1 MNRPSPGQL
10 ALLGVLAAAAV
21 GFGYLISRERPS
33 TPRSVLAALP
43 ATAAQATTELLK
55 LSLPG
60 IDGKTY
66 ALADWRGKILVVNYW
81 ATWCPP
87 CLDELPAFS
96 SLQRRYAAQ
105 GVQFVGLSIDEAENV
120 RRLLTRTPVA
130 YPLLLGTMATLQ
142 TSAGFGNPSLGLPF
156 TVIVDRR
163 GKLHSVK
170 LGRIAAADLENR
182 LQHLLTR

>member
-1 MNRPSPGQL
+1 MNRPSTGQL
-10 ALLGVLAAAAV
+10 ALLGVLVASAL
-21 GFGYLISRERPS
+21 GFGYLIGRERPAS
-33 TPRSVLAALP
+33 PRSAPAALP
-43 ATAAQATTELLK
+43 ASAAQATTELLK

-96 SLQRRYAAQ
+96 SLQRQYAAQ
-105 GVQFVGLSIDEAENV
+105 DVQFVGLSIDEAENV
-120 RRLLTRTPVA
+120 RHLLTRTPVA
-130 YPLLLGTMATLQ
+130 YPLLLGNMATLQ

-156 TVIVDRR
+156 TVIVDRQ